1 MNIKL
6 ACTLGACLLVCNV
19 FSQYAGI
26 EEILVQIEQ
35 NNIELKAF
43 QSYIDGQKLQN
54 KSGNNLPN
62 PELIGYY
69 LPFGEHQSGDYTEF
83 EISQSFEF
91 PSVYGARNKW
101 ISLKA
106 EQLQTVFTKKRQEVL
121 LKAKAGLINLAVLQ
135 KQEEIEAKRKQQSLQ
150 VFKQVQELY
159 KKDQVGIL
167 DLNKAKVAWMQEKF
181 VLERL
186 ETEIQNQIRALQTF
200 NGGSP
205 LDLSNFQLPVPVQV
219 QTLEILWDEKLA
231 KDPNLLEIRASE
243 ASAGQNVTLEKNK
256 ALPNLALGYNYQGV
270 SDNTFSGIYG
280 GLSIPLWNSKNK
292 VKAAK
297 ANYEYL
303 QSRTKV
309 EQQLLYTQFQ
319 EEYYQ
324 YQLLF
329 DEYSEYQKT
338 MENLNSEDLLFKAY
352 SLGEYSFL
360 DYYREIQF
368 YRDAIDKMLQ
378 MEKQLQLL
386 QAQLLIH
393 RL

>member
-1 MNIKL
+1 MNIKSV
-6 ACTLGACLLVCNV
+6 CTLGACLLICNV
-19 FSQYAGI
+19 FSQSTTI
-26 EEILVQIEQ
+26 EGILVQIEQ
-35 NNIELKAF
+35 NNIELKAYR
-43 QSYIDGQKLQN
+43 SYIDGQKLRN
-54 KSGNNLPN
+54 KSGNNLPD

-91 PSVYGARNKW
+91 PSVYGARNTW
-101 ISLKA
+101 IRLKT
-106 EQLQTVFTKKRQEVL
+106 EQLQTAFTKRRQEVL
-121 LKAKAGLINLAVLQ
+121 LKAKEGLINLSILQ
-135 KQEEIEAKRKQQSLQ
+135 KQKDIEIDRKQQSLQ
-150 VFKQVQELY
+150 VFQQVQKLY
-159 KKDQVGIL
+159 DKDQVGIL
-167 DLNKAKVAWMQEKF
+167 DLNKAKVAWMQEQF
-181 VLERL
+181 AVERL
-186 ETEIQNQIRALQTF
+186 EVEIRNQITALQTY
-200 NGGSP
+200 NNNKP
-205 LDLSNFQLPVPVQV
+205 LDLGSLQLEAPFQV

-231 KDPNLLEIRASE
+231 KDPNFLEIKANE
-243 ASAGQNVTLEKNK
+243 ASAGQNVKLEKNK

-270 SDNTFSGIYG
+270 SGNNFSGIYG

-303 QSRTKV
+303 QSNSQV

-319 EEYYQ
+319 QEYNH

-360 DYYREIQF
+360 EYYREVQF
-368 YRDAIDKMLQ
+368 YREATDKMLQ

>member
-91 PSVYGARNKW
+91 PSVYGARNKL

-121 LKAKAGLINLAVLQ
+121 ITAKAGLINLAVLQ

-150 VFKQVQELY
+150 VFEQVQELY
-159 KKDQVGIL
+159 QKDQVGIL

-186 ETEIQNQIRALQTF
+186 ETEIQNLIRALQTF

-303 QSRTKV
+303 QSSTKV

-360 DYYREIQF
+360 DYYMEMQF
-368 YRDAIDKMLQ
+368 YRDATDKMLQ

>member
-6 ACTLGACLLVCNV
+6 ACTLGACLLECNV
-19 FSQYAGI
+19 FSQYAGV

-91 PSVYGARNKW
+91 PSVYGARNKL

-121 LKAKAGLINLAVLQ
+121 IKAKAGLINLAVLQ

-150 VFKQVQELY
+150 VFEQVQELY
-159 KKDQVGIL
+159 QKDQVGIL

-303 QSRTKV
+303 QSSTKV

-360 DYYREIQF
+360 DYYMEMQF
-368 YRDAIDKMLQ
+368 YRDATDKMLQ

>member
-6 ACTLGACLLVCNV
+6 ACTLGACLLECNV
-19 FSQYAGI
+19 FSQYAGV

-91 PSVYGARNKW
+91 PSVYGARNIL

-121 LKAKAGLINLAVLQ
+121 LTDIAGLINLAVLQ

-150 VFKQVQELY
+150 VFEQVQELY
-159 KKDQVGIL
+159 QKDQVGIL

-303 QSRTKV
+303 QSSTKV

-360 DYYREIQF
+360 DYYMEVQF
-368 YRDAIDKMLQ
+368 YRDATDKMLQ

>member
-303 QSRTKV
+303 QSSTKV

>member
-6 ACTLGACLLVCNV
+6 VCTLGACLLVCNV
-19 FSQYAGI
+19 FSQSTAI

-91 PSVYGARNKW
+91 PSVYGVRNKW
-101 ISLKA
+101 ITLKA
-106 EQLQTVFTKKRQEVL
+106 EQLQTAFTKKRQEVL

-135 KQEEIEAKRKQQSLQ
+135 KQREIEANRKQQSFQ
-150 VFKQVQELY
+150 VFEQMQELY
-159 KKDQVGIL
+159 HKNQVGIL

-186 ETEIQNQIRALQTF
+186 ETEIQNQIRVLQTY

-205 LDLSNFQLPVPVQV
+205 LDLSNFQLPVPFQV

-231 KDPNLLEIRASE
+231 KDPDLLEIRASE

-256 ALPNLALGYNYQGV
+256 ALPNLRLGYNYQGV
-270 SDNTFSGIYG
+270 NGDNFSGIYG

-303 QSRTKV
+303 QSSGQV
-309 EQQLLYTQFQ
+309 GQQLRYTQFQ
-319 EEYYQ
+319 QEYEQ

-329 DEYSEYQKT
+329 NEHSEYQNT

-360 DYYREIQF
+360 EYYMEVQF
-368 YRDAIDKMLQ
+368 YRDATDKMLQ

>member
-6 ACTLGACLLVCNV
+6 ACTLGACLLECNV
-19 FSQYAGI
+19 FSQYAGV

-91 PSVYGARNKW
+91 PSVYGARNKL

-159 KKDQVGIL
+159 QKDQVGIL

-303 QSRTKV
+303 QSSTKV

-360 DYYREIQF
+360 DYYMEMQF
-368 YRDAIDKMLQ
+368 YRDATDKMLQ